1 MHQEDLSHLRGLCA
15 KYELTLAL
23 FPNGEEV
30 SLIFRCGD
38 FEHPR
43 EAIQWILETFQEEET
58 PGE

>member
-1 MHQEDLSHLRGLCA
+1 MHPEDLNRLRELCA

-30 SLIFRCGD
+30 SLSFQCGD

-43 EAIQWILETFQEEET
+43 EAIQWIAEMLQEDDN
-58 PGE
+58 